1 MNTLPQP
8 FPETPLTRWSLK
20 VSAEAD
26 VDLRMYLAQ
35 HGMRKGD
42 LSKFVEQ
49 AVRRDLLN
57 RMLDE
62 QSERNASFNPSAID
76 ADIDL
81 AMREVRATRRTG
93 LVGSERS

>member
-1 MNTLPQP
+1 
-8 FPETPLTRWSLK
+8 ETQLTRWSLK

-62 QSERNASFNPSAID
+62 QSERNASLDPSVFENDIATAI
-76 ADIDL
+76 
-81 AMREVRATRRTG
+81 REVRGANRTNAFTK
-93 LVGSERS
+93 RS

>member
-1 MNTLPQP
+1 MSTQQQP
-8 FPETPLTRWSLK
+8 NPETPLTRWSLK

-62 QSERNASFNPSAID
+62 QNERNALLDPSAID
-76 ADIDL
+76 ADINT
-81 AMREVRATRRTG
+81 AMHEVRGAARAG
-93 LVGSERS
+93 LAGSKHS

>member
-1 MNTLPQP
+1 MSTLQQP
-8 FPETPLTRWSLK
+8 NPETPLTRWSLK

-26 VDLRMYLAQ
+26 VDLRVYLAQ

-62 QSERNASFNPSAID
+62 QSERNASLDAGAID
-76 ADIDL
+76 ADINTAL
-81 AMREVRATRRTG
+81 REVRGAAQAG
-93 LVGSERS
+93 LVGAKHS

>member
-1 MNTLPQP
+1 MNTLQQP
-8 FPETPLTRWSLK
+8 APETQLTRWSLK

-49 AVRRDLLN
+49 AVRRDLL
-57 RMLDE
+57 
-62 QSERNASFNPSAID
+62 
-76 ADIDL
+76 
-81 AMREVRATRRTG
+81 
-93 LVGSERS
+93 

>member
-1 MNTLPQP
+1 
-8 FPETPLTRWSLK
+8 
-20 VSAEAD
+20 
-26 VDLRMYLAQ
+26 MYLAQ

-62 QSERNASFNPSAID
+62 QSERNALLDPSAID
-76 ADIDL
+76 P
-81 AMREVRATRRTG
+81 ATRAMMQQLMQG
-93 LVGSERS
+93 LLGDGKSPGLLQLLEE

>member
-1 MNTLPQP
+1 MSTLQQRNT
-8 FPETPLTRWSLK
+8 ETPLTRWSLK

-49 AVRRDLLN
+49 AVRRVLLN

-62 QSERNASFNPSAID
+62 QSARNALLDPSAID
-76 ADIDL
+76 ADINT
-81 AMREVRATRRTG
+81 AMREVRGAAHAG
-93 LVGSERS
+93 LAGSKHS